1 MWVPA
6 RVNFPRS
13 MTELQR
19 TRPFARTD
27 GVVGEGN
34 GEDGIVRLVSGGRF
48 VASKVMLIVNVS
60 SL

>member
-1 MWVPA
+1 
-6 RVNFPRS
+6 
-13 MTELQR
+13 MTELRR